1 MPGITVGA
9 YPGQQDAGT
18 EVSSTYEG
26 RHLTVREDEL
36 IHPKIADGFVNKGDP
51 VVLCD
56 AGVPAT
62 YGIAV
67 GVAFTSGAS
76 TADMISIDTEGIFNL
91 TVYAVDDDGDRAIEI
106 GDRLYI
112 RAGVLPGVANLDG
125 TGDAEISKI
134 SNSVV
139 QVPFGYALGSM
150 VAGGSGVIA
159 VKVHFDP
166 VMVGNVADKGLDHV
180 QGTVANPI
188 AWGVNTSNVKS
199 VIMSVGILT
208 DYISGL
214 FMRAYATAA
223 VPAGGIQGLIYSRV
237 TVEDDCQDMYA
248 IRGRTDL
255 VMDTPAA
262 HIANM
267 VVGGM
272 FSATL
277 ANAGFALTLADR
289 IKALDV
295 SIGQSATSTI
305 TTGSICGIYVAMNGI
320 LTDNAGRTAGIYIYQ
335 GGGGSAFPDYGIHIV
350 TESANVLAAI
360 YINSLNVDTPAG
372 ILFETSGGFGFT
384 ALLSYDGPVT
394 AAGCEFFLAI
404 TGAAGAEGGGMILED
419 NTDNTADSD
428 FQIMVRL
435 TGDGVT
441 RAIRLYD

>member
-1 MPGITVGA
+1 MPGVTAGVYTGSL
-9 YPGQQDAGT
+9 DAGS

-26 RHLTVREDEL
+26 RHLTVYEQEL
-36 IHPKIADGFVNKGDP
+36 IHPYIADEFVNKGDP
-51 VVLCD
+51 VILCD
-56 AGVPAT
+56 SGVQTT
-62 YGIAV
+62 YGLAV
-67 GVAFTSGAS
+67 GVALSSAS
-76 TADMISIDTEGIFNL
+76 AVTDLIALDTEGIWNL
-91 TVYAVDDDGDRAIEI
+91 TVYAEDDDGDSAIEI

-112 RAGVLPGVANLDG
+112 RAGALPGAADGDG

-139 QVPFGYALGSM
+139 QVPFGYALGSV

-166 VMVGNVADKGLDHV
+166 MMVGNVADKGLDHV
-180 QGTVANPI
+180 QGTIANPI
-188 AWGVNTSNVKS
+188 AWGTNNFNLKS
-199 VIMSVGILT
+199 VVMSVGILT

-255 VMDTPAA
+255 VMDTPGA

-277 ANAGFALTLADR
+277 ANAGATLTLADR

-295 SIGQSATSTI
+295 SIGQSATSVI
-305 TTGSICGIYVAMNGI
+305 ATGSICGIYVAMNGI
-320 LTDNAGRTAGIYIYQ
+320 LTNNAGRTQGIYIYQ
-335 GGGGSAFPDYGIHIV
+335 GGGGSAFPDYGIYIQM
-350 TESANVLAAI
+350 ESANTLAGIKIEQLAAA
-360 YINSLNVDTPAG
+360 AG
-372 ILFETSGGFGFT
+372 YAIDIEDSGGFGYD
-384 ALLSYDGPVT
+384 ALIRYDGVNTQGYFLQLT
-394 AAGCEFFLAI
+394 AVAGVEDSAI
-404 TGAAGAEGGGMILED
+404 PFDVATCD
-419 NTDNTADSD
+419 QTADRRLR
-428 FQIMVRL
+428 VRCV
-435 TGDGVT
+435 GDAVD
-441 RAIRLYD
+441 RYLYLFPV